1 MPTRAR
7 KLTPIPATTFASD
20 FARGLRE
27 RPKRVSSKYFYD
39 DAGSALFDRICD
51 LDEYYLTRTELGIMK
66 KYAVK
71 IAERVGAGLRVVEL
85 GSGSGNKTRA
95 LLDTLT
101 LPLEYMPIDVSPT
114 PLEASA
120 RSLKETHPAL
130 KIMPVSADFTA
141 PFVVPQPGHLVRRTL
156 VYFPGST
163 IGNLTPSE
171 AIALLNNVRTACGK
185 CFMVLGVDLKK
196 DPARLHA
203 AYNDSLGVTAAFN
216 KNLLARANRELGADF
231 DLDAFAHY
239 AFYAPVLGRIEMHLV
254 SLARQTV
261 HFGAQASETQSFEF
275 EQGETLVTEY
285 SHKYTMVE
293 MERLAH
299 AGGFRVL
306 QWHTDEKQDF
316 AVGLLEA

>member
-7 KLTPIPATTFASD
+7 KLTPIPSATFASD
-20 FARGLRE
+20 FIRGLRE
-27 RPKRVSSKYFYD
+27 HPKRVSSKYFYD
-39 DAGSALFDRICD
+39 DAGSDLFDRICE
-51 LDEYYLTRTELGIMK
+51 LPEYYLTRTELGIMK
-66 KYAVK
+66 RSAIR
-71 IAERVGAGLRVVEL
+71 IAEHVGRGLRVVEL

-95 LLDTLT
+95 LLDVLT

-120 RSLKETHPAL
+120 RSLRETHPAL

-141 PFVVPQPGHLVRRTL
+141 PFIVPAPGHLVRKTL

-163 IGNLTPSE
+163 IGNLTPGE
-171 AIALLNNVRTACGK
+171 AINLLRNVRSACGK

-203 AYNDSLGVTAAFN
+203 AYNDSAGVTAAFN
-216 KNLLARANRELGADF
+216 KNLLARANRELGANF

-239 AFYAPVLGRIEMHLV
+239 ALYNPILGRIEMHLV
-254 SLARQTV
+254 SLAKQTV
-261 HFGAQASETQSFEF
+261 AFAGQSFDF
-275 EQGETLVTEY
+275 AQGETLITEY

-293 MERLAH
+293 MERLAE

-306 QWHTDEKQDF
+306 QWHTDDAQDF

>member
-1 MPTRAR
+1 MPRRAR
-7 KLTPIPATTFASD
+7 KLATPIPTLTFASD

-27 RPKRVSSKYFYD
+27 APKRVSPKYFYD

-51 LDEYYLTRTELGIMK
+51 LDEYYLTRTELAIMRQH
-66 KYAVK
+66 AVR

-101 LPLEYMPIDVSPT
+101 LPLEYLPVDVSPT

-120 RSLKETHPAL
+120 RSLRATHPAL

-141 PFVVPQPGHLVRRTL
+141 PFVVPRPGPHVRGTL

-163 IGNLTPSE
+163 IGNLAPRE
-171 AIALLNNVRTACGK
+171 AVELLRNVRAACGK
-185 CFMVLGVDLKK
+185 CWLVLGVDLKK

-203 AYNDSLGVTAAFN
+203 AYNDSQGVTAAFN
-216 KNLLARANRELGADF
+216 KNLLVRANRELGADF
-231 DLDAFAHY
+231 DVDSFAHY
-239 AFYAPVLGRIEMHLV
+239 AYYEPVAGRIEMHLV
-254 SLARQTV
+254 SLVKQTV
-261 HFGAQASETQSFEF
+261 HLARQAFDF

-285 SHKYTMVE
+285 SHKYTMSE
-293 MERLAH
+293 MDRLAY
-299 AGGFRVL
+299 AGGFRVVT
-306 QWHTDEKQDF
+306 WHPDDAQDF
-316 AVGLLEA
+316 AVGLLEAP